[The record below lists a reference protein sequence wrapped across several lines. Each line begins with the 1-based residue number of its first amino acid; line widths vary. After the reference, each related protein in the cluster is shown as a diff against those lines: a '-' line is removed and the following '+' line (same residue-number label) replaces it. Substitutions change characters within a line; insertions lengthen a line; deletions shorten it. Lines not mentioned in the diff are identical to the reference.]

1 MKAKTGYYSIVQYCP
16 DPARREVAN
25 VGVVLLCPELGF
37 LKTCMAE
44 ETHRIKEVFP
54 KLRPDPKQLAS
65 QLRFVERR
73 LHTDRDYFKTVEDLN
88 RFVETRANAMRMTPP
103 MPVRVEDPDAELNRL
118 FKRLVG
124 NRERQ
129 TRNRIRRALAEI
141 FKKWQLTDKVQEN
154 IEVTLP
160 LFDRP
165 IKASFGFQ
173 NGHFNLIQA
182 TKFAGHKMAGILP
195 RAGQFALEGEL
206 LTRQPHPKLGPMQL
220 VVVAEFGA
228 DQGDVFSAIRSI
240 FQEKQTQLYTL
251 DEANRLAEE
260 ISQTAKPFDRSL
272 FTDDQA
278 RGKRRRMQSKRRS
291 QRPSD

>member
-1 MKAKTGYYSIVQYCP
+1 MNATTGYYSIIQYCP

-37 LKTCMAE
+37 LKTRMAE
-44 ETHRIKEVFP
+44 GTHRIKEVFP
-54 KLRPDPKQLAS
+54 KLRPDPKRLAS
-65 QLRFVERR
+65 ELRFVERR
-73 LHTDRDYFKTVEDLN
+73 LHIDREYFKTVDDLT
-88 RFVETRANAMRMTPP
+88 RFAETRANTMRLTPP
-103 MPVRVEDPDAELNRL
+103 LPVRVEDPDAELNRL
-118 FKRLVG
+118 FERLVG

-129 TRNRIRRALAEI
+129 KRNRIRRALAEI
-141 FKKWQLTDKVQEN
+141 FKKKALTDRVQEN
-154 IEVTLP
+154 VKVTLP

-220 VVVAEFGA
+220 VVVAQFGT
-228 DQGDVFSAIRSI
+228 DQGDVLEAVRRI
-240 FQEKQTQLYTL
+240 FQEKQTRLYTF
-251 DEANRLAEE
+251 DEADRLAEE
-260 ISQTAKPFDRSL
+260 IQQTAKPLD
-272 FTDDQA
+272 
-278 RGKRRRMQSKRRS
+278 
-291 QRPSD
+291 PSMFVY